1 MDLLDRML
9 EHDRW
14 ATTQLLIACRKLT
27 DEQLDQEFD
36 IGLRSIRATFDHVIY
51 NIGFWTWVMAGKP
64 EMPDQSGE
72 RANQTVPGLL
82 DRFERAHANFAA
94 RSRQMRD
101 EGRLS
106 ETVVDHYGGTP
117 TLGGIAI
124 HVVLHHEWHRNDIVH
139 MLNRLDVDSP
149 PEVDMALWDQ
159 TVQLAVTRIREERD
173 RWHALAAEVGEDR
186 MEEPGPMG
194 EWTFKDLAGHLL
206 GWRERTIARIEAGP
220 DGNPPTPWPAEL
232 QTDDEINAWI
242 YEQHR
247 DRPLRDVL
255 DDLDQTYSRLIRAI
269 EMTPEGQLTSPG
281 RFDWMGEQ
289 RLFEADFSGHLYEE
303 HEPAIRAWLASR

>member
-1 MDLLDRML
+1 
-9 EHDRW
+9 
-14 ATTQLLIACRKLT
+14 LIER
-27 DEQLDQEFD
+27 FD
-36 IGLRSIRATFDHVIY
+36 
-51 NIGFWTWVMAGKP
+51 
-64 EMPDQSGE
+64 
-72 RANQTVPGLL
+72 
-82 DRFERAHANFAA
+82 RAHANFAA
-94 RSRQMRD
+94 RSRQVRD
-101 EGRLS
+101 DGQLND
-106 ETVVDHYGGTP
+106 TVVDHYGGMP

-124 HVVLHHEWHRNDIVH
+124 HVVLHHEWHRNDIIH

-159 TVQLAVTRIREERD
+159 TAQLVITRIRQERD

-220 DGNPPTPWPAEL
+220 DSNPPTPWPADL

-255 DDLDQTYSRLIRAI
+255 NDLDQSYDRLISAI
-269 EMTPEGQLTSPG
+269 QMTPEGHLTSPG
-281 RFDWMGEQ
+281 RFDWTGDQ
-289 RLFEADFSGHLYEE
+289 RLFEVDFSDHLYEE
-303 HEPAIRAWLASR
+303 HEPSVRAWLASR